1 MSFPLHFFFNRNPGM
16 FHAARF
22 KKRAAL
28 IRGVV
33 SRAISGII
41 RTSQAWGFGEVYR
54 NSCFE
59 LCGILPVLIASIIFA
74 PFSVGQH
81 FPSARCVRS
90 RPRMKLL
97 YPRHHPLE
105 AVFRPHGQQ
114 VSGVNDCQVFPSVVF
129 PSGQPLFRAATV
141 APLKHGLNLAPHGQG
156 TRKDGHSGSQEHGAL
171 RQAVNNAICSSG
183 KSTT

>member
-1 MSFPLHFFFNRNPGM
+1 MSCPLHFFFHGNPGM
-16 FHAARF
+16 FYAARF

-28 IRGVV
+28 FRGVF

-41 RTSQAWGFGEVYR
+41 RASQTWGFGKVYR
-54 NSCFE
+54 NSCFK
-59 LCGILPVLIASIIFA
+59 LCGIFPVLIASIIFA

-81 FPSARCVRS
+81 FPSRALCPVAS
-90 RPRMKLL
+90 PLWLL
-97 YPRHHPLE
+97 HPPHHPLE

-156 TRKDGHSGSQEHGAL
+156 TRKDGHSGFQEHGAL